1 MPPIEKTHFDGA
13 LDNVR
18 PSLTEESLKYFD
30 EWNDK
35 YGSTIH
41 LSMSALPESMRPYT
55 QEELTEIARKRT
67 EAEEKEKAE
76 ALAEEEEGSS
86 EYEEDDS
93 DEESDD

>member
-18 PSLTEESLKYFD
+18 PSLTEESLKYFE

-35 YGSTIH
+35 YGSKIH

-55 QEELTEIARKRT
+55 QEELAEIARKRA
-67 EAEEKEKAE
+67 EAEAKEKAE
-76 ALAEEEEGSS
+76 QEAAEQGSS
-86 EYEEDDS
+86 DEDEDG
-93 DEESDD
+93 DD